1 MTCSTRDLSLSY
13 PRLCAGIVSP
23 LITVLVIVTTKIH
36 HTRNISPSSCSQYET
51 LLQINTIYQLFW
63 LNAAI
68 AAVLQ
73 WVVIML
79 QYLHM

>member
-1 MTCSTRDLSLSY
+1 MRALYLSL
-13 PRLCAGIVSP
+13 LV
-23 LITVLVIVTTKIH
+23 TVLVIVTIYQAMIH
-36 HTRNISPSSCSQYET
+36 HTRNISQSSCSQYET

-73 WVVIML
+73 WVVITL